1 MCVCMYVLVAHLCLL
16 LCNHMDCSPS
26 GSSVHGTLQARILE
40 WVSIPFL
47 RGSSQPWDQS
57 LAFHNAG
64 KFFAIWS
71 TRKPHLVLTK
81 IQSKAWWGKCC
92 LLFSSDL
99 MVKHLGFWSEVK
111 VEVKVKS
118 LSRVRLLV
126 TPWTAAYQAPP
137 PNGTFQARVLEWVA
151 ISFSTGSSWPR
162 NRTRVSC
169 IVGRRLTIWATR

>member
-118 LSRVRLLV
+118 LSHIRLFV
-126 TPWTAAYQAPP
+126 TPWTAAYQAP
-137 PNGTFQARVLEWVA
+137 QSME
-151 ISFSTGSSWPR
+151 FSRQEFWSG
-162 NRTRVSC
+162 
-169 IVGRRLTIWATR
+169 L

>member
-1 MCVCMYVLVAHLCLL
+1 MCVCVSVLVAHVCLL

-47 RGSSQPWDQS
+47 RGSSQLWDQS

-81 IQSKAWWGKCC
+81 IQSKAWWGKRC

-99 MVKHLGFWSEVK
+99 MVKHLGFWNEVK

-118 LSRVRLLV
+118 LSRIRLFV
-126 TPWTAAYQAPP
+126 TSGTAAYQAPQSME
-137 PNGTFQARVLEWVA
+137 FSRQELLEWVA
-151 ISFSTGSSWPR
+151 ISFSTGSSRPR
-162 NRTRVSC
+162 DWTRSAAF
-169 IVGRRLTIWATR
+169 RADA

>member
-118 LSRVRLLV
+118 LNHIRLFV
-126 TPWTAAYQAPP
+126 TPWTAAYQAP
-137 PNGTFQARVLEWVA
+137 QSME
-151 ISFSTGSSWPR
+151 FSRQEFWSGLPFPSPQDLPDPGIEPGSAALR
-162 NRTRVSC
+162 
-169 IVGRRLTIWATR
+169 ADA